1 MRRSLL
7 AVLVSLAGCLGPQ
20 QDPSAYFLLSPAPAP
35 AESTPVPVVLGLGP
49 VTIPGYLDR
58 PQIVLRLSENEIA
71 LAEADR
77 WAEPLGGHITR
88 TLGENLSRLLP
99 GSSYVEYPWYESEAP
114 DYALTLEVRRFE
126 SDATSG
132 VFLDAT
138 WRLSRGGTVVDGGA
152 ARIDESARGPG
163 RTAAVAA
170 QSRALGQLS
179 SEIAAGVR
187 RAWATS
193 GRRP

>member
-7 AVLVSLAGCLGPQ
+7 AMLIPLAGCLGPQ
-20 QDPSAYFLLSPAPAP
+20 PDPSAYFLLSPAPAP
-35 AESTPVPVVLGLGP
+35 AESTPVPVILGLGP

-58 PQIVLRLSENEIA
+58 PQIVVRLSEYEVA

-77 WAEPLGGHITR
+77 WAEPLGGHFTR
-88 TLGENLSRLLP
+88 TLGENLSMLLP
-99 GSSYVEYPWYESEAP
+99 GSSSVEYPWYESEAP
-114 DYALTLEVRRFE
+114 DFALSLEVRRFE
-126 SDATSG
+126 ADAAGG
-132 VFLDAT
+132 VVLDAT
-138 WRLSRGGTVVDGGA
+138 WRLSRGSTVVDGGA
-152 ARIDESARGPG
+152 TRIDESASGPE

-170 QSRALGQLS
+170 QSRALAQLS
-179 SEIAAGVR
+179 SDIAAGVR